1 MATLLTSTNPADY
14 MPKELA
20 TLRKEV
26 EQLPRS
32 VRDRLLPL
40 CDKICRFI
48 HLQGRLF
55 EIAQENCDR
64 MQLDL
69 KCLLFDLD
77 CTRQERDDLR
87 EHWEN
92 PKEGWEG

>member
-1 MATLLTSTNPADY
+1 MATILTSNTPNDY
-14 MPKELA
+14 IPKEVAL
-20 TLRKEV
+20 LRKEI

-40 CDKICRFI
+40 CDRICRFI

-64 MQLDL
+64 MTLDM

-77 CTRQERDDLR
+77 CTRMERDELR
-87 EHWEN
+87 ERQEN
-92 PKEGWEG
+92 KEEWEG